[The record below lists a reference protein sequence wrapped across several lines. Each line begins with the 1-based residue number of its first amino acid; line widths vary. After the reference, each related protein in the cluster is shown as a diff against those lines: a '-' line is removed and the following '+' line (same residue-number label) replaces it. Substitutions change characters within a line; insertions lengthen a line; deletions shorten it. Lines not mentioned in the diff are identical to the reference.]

1 MSASLAEIKRS
12 LTMLDGE
19 DATIGALIAT
29 GRLRHAPGLAESD
42 GTPPVG
48 HPMHARVDGYVHVRV
63 TLEGLE
69 EFHVVDGEDYPAQP
83 AISHT
88 WAEVGTFLLQ
98 GVSPAHRAVVTAAY
112 DTWFHLHA
120 KVYVPLSNEW
130 AAAFVSGTQTS
141 ELRARLNTAHR
152 DVWDVYN
159 GELVPAVKGAVAAV
173 DVPTEQGQVTHL
185 SRLPARPARATAVRS
200 AIRTSI
206 EGAALRD
213 VLAGLQ
219 AVGR

>member
-1 MSASLAEIKRS
+1 MSGSLAEIKRS
-12 LTMLDGE
+12 LMMLDGE

-29 GRLRHAPGLAESD
+29 GRLRHAPELAESD

-48 HPMHARVDGYVHVRV
+48 HPMHGRVDGYVQMRV

-69 EFHVVDGEDYPAQP
+69 ELHVVDGEDYPAQP

-88 WAEVGTFLLQ
+88 WAEVGAFLLQ
-98 GVSPAHRAVVTAAY
+98 GVSAADRAVVTTAY

-120 KVYVPLSNEW
+120 KVYAPLSDEW
-130 AAAFVSGTQTS
+130 AAAFLGGTQTG

-152 DVWDVYN
+152 DVWDAYN

-173 DVPTEQGQVTHL
+173 DVPTEPGRVAHL
-185 SRLPARPARATAVRS
+185 SDRKSV
-200 AIRTSI
+200 
-206 EGAALRD
+206 
-213 VLAGLQ
+213 V
-219 AVGR
+219 